1 MNRLPRTIFFARVP
15 APARFS
21 LPIVALALALTLPL
35 MLAACSPSFNWR
47 EVRPAN
53 TRLSLLLPCKPDKAQ
68 KMVPLG
74 GQPTALNM
82 LGCDAGGATFAVAV
96 ADLGDRGD
104 ASQVTSVL
112 AVWQNLTLANMKA
125 PLPGAPSAAPSI
137 PPSQPTQK
145 LALKLPGA
153 DLQPPA
159 VLLKASGLRADGTRV
174 MGHAAYFSQGA
185 QVFQVV
191 LYADTLSP
199 EVSETFFSSLKF
211 E

>member
-1 MNRLPRTIFFARVP
+1 MKRLLRTIFFALAPR
-15 APARFS
+15 PARFS
-21 LPIVALALALTLPL
+21 VL
-35 MLAACSPSFNWR
+35 MAMLVLAACSPSFNWR
-47 EVRPAN
+47 DVRPPN

-82 LGCDAGGATFAVAV
+82 LGCDASGATFAVAV

-104 ASQVTSVL
+104 ASQVASVL
-112 AVWQNLTLANMKA
+112 TVWQNLTLANMKA
-125 PLPGAPSAAPSI
+125 PLPGAPSAAPSLS
-137 PPSQPTQK
+137 PSQPTQR
-145 LALKLPGA
+145 LALKVPGA

-159 VLLKASGLRADGTRV
+159 VLLKAIGLRADGTRV
-174 MGHAAYFSQGA
+174 TGHAAYFSQGA

-191 LYADTLSP
+191 VYADTLSP